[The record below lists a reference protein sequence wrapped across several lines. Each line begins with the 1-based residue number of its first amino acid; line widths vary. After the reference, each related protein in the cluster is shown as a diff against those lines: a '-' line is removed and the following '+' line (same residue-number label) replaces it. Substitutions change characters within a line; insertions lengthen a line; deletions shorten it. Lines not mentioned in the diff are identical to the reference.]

1 MAALLIILQL
11 LTFFNKDKNADEKN
25 GFFQNADYGQAVAV
39 NAAAG
44 GETDNEDNRQNDNI
58 SSNAIDSNSIDNSV
72 NNAEILSGAADKQ
85 EQGTEGTDDWLCWA
99 VSMLTGLDL
108 FDGESR
114 LQREILTACLPWD
127 FSEAAEDDAAK
138 LVFNY
143 AAGDES
149 SYFWNQNDISEE
161 PQVAIY
167 STHSAESY
175 TPYSGQA
182 SVSGER
188 GGVYVA
194 SSVVAEALAKK
205 NIGTVVDDTI
215 HDSPNWNLSYKN
227 SLQTASRL
235 LNEYPSV
242 RILIDMHRDA
252 GLPKEK
258 TTVEINGKKA
268 AGIML
273 VVGSNQRYEHPYWQ
287 ENLAFAESIGE
298 KMQEMYPGLLRAVK
312 VQNGR
317 YNQHISTHSILV
329 EMGATDNTIEEVEYS
344 AAMLAD
350 VLAAVLEQM
359 D

>member
-1 MAALLIILQL
+1 M
-11 LTFFNKDKNADEKN
+11 
-25 GFFQNADYGQAVAV
+25 
-39 NAAAG
+39 
-44 GETDNEDNRQNDNI
+44 
-58 SSNAIDSNSIDNSV
+58 
-72 NNAEILSGAADKQ
+72 
-85 EQGTEGTDDWLCWA
+85 
-99 VSMLTGLDL
+99 
-108 FDGESR
+108 
-114 LQREILTACLPWD
+114 
-127 FSEAAEDDAAK
+127 
-138 LVFNY
+138 
-143 AAGDES
+143 
-149 SYFWNQNDISEE
+149 
-161 PQVAIY
+161 AIY

-287 ENLAFAESIGE
+287 ENLAFAENIGE
-298 KMQEMYPGLLRAVK
+298 KMQD
-312 VQNGR
+312 
-317 YNQHISTHSILV
+317 SILV